1 MFKLVI
7 VTDPDS
13 AHGFRLS
20 GVDVVEAKDLAE
32 AKKRII
38 ELINDDSSGIIA
50 VNEEFMAVIDERTRE
65 KIEKIYRP
73 VVISFPA
80 KRRLAVGEMRREDLA
95 RLIRRAV
102 GFDIRLRGE

>member
-1 MFKLVI
+1 MFKLVV

-20 GVDVVEAKDLAE
+20 GVDVIEVEDITD

-38 ELINDDSSGIIA
+38 ELINEDSSGIIA
-50 VNEEFMAVIDERTRE
+50 VNEEFISAIDERTRQ

-73 VVISFPA
+73 VVIAFPA
-80 KRRLAVGEMRREDLA
+80 KKRLSEGEPRRDYLA
-95 RLIRRAV
+95 RLIRRAI
-102 GFDIRLRGE
+102 GFDIKLGQG

>member
-1 MFKLVI
+1 LFKLVI

-20 GVDVVEAKDLAE
+20 GVDVVEVEGLGE

-50 VNEEFMAVIDERTRE
+50 VNEEFMAAIDERTRE

-102 GFDIRLRGE
+102 GFDIRLRQE